1 MKIEQWTLDIAQR
14 ANIELR
20 SDAESISIN
29 HKLNRKNNVL
39 WGILF
44 LLCAGI
50 FFMVASFIDVA
61 ADSKIIGLVVGLPLT
76 VFLVLLA
83 IKIKKD
89 YLMLD
94 ANALSYC
101 YNLRTASLP
110 RQAGLLLQMEARTI
124 RSRRSDFTNIILYVK
139 KTEGLVKVFDFQM
152 DHINDRDAKNLGKAI
167 LRLFNQ
173 RLAS

>member
-29 HKLNRKNNVL
+29 HKNKAL

-44 LLCAGI
+44 FLCAGI
-50 FFMVASFIDVA
+50 FFMVASFRDA
-61 ADSKIIGLVVGLPLT
+61 TADSKIIGLVVGLPLT
-76 VFLVLLA
+76 VFSVLLA

-94 ANALSYC
+94 ANTLSYC
-101 YNLRTASLP
+101 YDLKTASLP
-110 RQAGLLLQMEARTI
+110 RQDHLLLQMEARTV
-124 RSRRSDFTNIILYVK
+124 RSSRSEFTNISLYVK
-139 KTEGLVKVFDFQM
+139 KTEGLVKVFTFQM
-152 DHINDRDAKNLGKAI
+152 DHIQDRDAKKLGKAI
-167 LRLFNQ
+167 LRLFNH